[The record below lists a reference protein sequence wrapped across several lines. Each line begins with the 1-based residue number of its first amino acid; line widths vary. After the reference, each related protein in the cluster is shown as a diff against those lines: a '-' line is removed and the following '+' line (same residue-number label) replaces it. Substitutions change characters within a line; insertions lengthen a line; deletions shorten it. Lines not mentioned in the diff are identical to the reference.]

1 MGLSQRMLD
10 AARRH
15 YVRLPHQS
23 GNALHLH
30 CLNGAAMLAS
40 NPNPNPNPDPD
51 PNPNPNPNP
60 NQARLCSPPTASLAR
75 VRANPTPSPSSEART
90 PTLTEPDPDLA
101 LRSAPGAAPLL
112 AHALSLGTSTAEE
125 TAQAD

>member
-40 NPNPNPNPDPD
+40 
-51 PNPNPNPNP
+51 
-60 NQARLCSPPTASLAR
+60 AS
-75 VRANPTPSPSSEART
+75 
-90 PTLTEPDPDLA
+90 
-101 LRSAPGAAPLL
+101 APLL
-112 AHALSLGTSTAEE
+112 STKEKRTPLSTSERLLEYFDFRPAPP
-125 TAQAD
+125 AAR

>member
-30 CLNGAAMLAS
+30 CLNGAAML
-40 NPNPNPNPDPD
+40 
-51 PNPNPNPNP
+51 
-60 NQARLCSPPTASLAR
+60 L
-75 VRANPTPSPSSEART
+75 
-90 PTLTEPDPDLA
+90 TLTLT
-101 LRSAPGAAPLL
+101 LTLT
-112 AHALSLGTSTAEE
+112 LSLSLSPTRSW
-125 TAQAD
+125 